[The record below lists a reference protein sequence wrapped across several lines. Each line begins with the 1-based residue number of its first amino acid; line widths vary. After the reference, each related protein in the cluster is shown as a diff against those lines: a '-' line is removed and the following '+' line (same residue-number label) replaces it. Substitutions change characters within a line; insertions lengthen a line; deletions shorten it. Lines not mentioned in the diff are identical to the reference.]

1 MQLLLVSLCP
11 GPAGSYPK
19 FGYGCR
25 RVVALLIL
33 SSKGIIHS
41 RGVPVTPSF
50 LRPTGSYPKF
60 GLVVVALLIS
70 SFLTRSYLARDA
82 SVFCSRTPRTRSW
95 ASVVAVAHAMSTP
108 EYSITF
114 QHSLQRIKVLQ
125 HFAGDHST
133 STLHGLHLFIMNWIL
148 SSFSSPFL
156 FQIQKRGRGPHLD
169 NLISFLSD
177 RQIVSLSAS
186 SASAIAHHSPPYH
199 RAMSREPPFP
209 LRDIV
214 QEWGE
219 ERVSNKLG

>member
-125 HFAGDHST
+125 HFAGGPLNVNT
-133 STLHGLHLFIMNWIL
+133 PWLAFIHNELDFI
-148 SSFSSPFL
+148 FL
-156 FQIQKRGRGPHLD
+156 FLPFFVPDSEKR
-169 NLISFLSD
+169 SWSSS
-177 RQIVSLSAS
+177 RQL
-186 SASAIAHHSPPYH
+186 
-199 RAMSREPPFP
+199 
-209 LRDIV
+209 DIV
-214 QEWGE
+214 FEW
-219 ERVSNKLG
+219 